1 MLGYAIANPTYALLV
16 IDGVFSAEGEALQF
30 H

>member
-1 MLGYAIANPTYALLV
+1 V

-30 H
+30 HQAIVTREAIAKVQA